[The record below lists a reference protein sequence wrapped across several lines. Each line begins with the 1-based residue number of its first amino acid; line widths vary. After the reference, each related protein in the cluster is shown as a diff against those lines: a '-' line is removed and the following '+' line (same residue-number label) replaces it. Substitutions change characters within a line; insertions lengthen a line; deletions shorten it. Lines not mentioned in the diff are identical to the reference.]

1 MDELLLLVCSLVF
14 SQLDYCNALY
24 YLLKNDTL
32 QLMQMVQNS
41 AARLVAKVNK
51 YERISVNALMHS
63 YHWLKV
69 KERIEFKILTLV
81 YKCLNGLA
89 PTDLSSSLVLLRSE
103 RSKQLVIPKYK
114 GRYGERSFSVSGPKL
129 WNSLPHRIRTTS
141 NFKEFK
147 KELKTHLFKK
157 SYNL

>member
-1 MDELLLLVCSLVF
+1 MPLNTRIKRYLSKDELLLLVCTLVF

-51 YERISVNALMHS
+51 YERISINALMQN

-81 YKCLNGLA
+81 HKCLHGLA

-114 GRYGERSFSVSGPKL
+114 GRYGERAFFVSGPKL
-129 WNSLPHRIRTTS
+129 WNTLYSH
-141 NFKEFK
+141 
-147 KELKTHLFKK
+147 
-157 SYNL
+157 Y